1 MSTKIL
7 VIKHGAFGDFIMAEG
22 AFRAIKAHHPNAK
35 ITLLTSSPFKE
46 LAQDS
51 SYFDEVK
58 IDDRKPFWHLSA
70 LKNLRKIFKTPY
82 DCIYDLQTSSRTKL
96 YYWFLKHRKSQWCGA
111 VGQYALPLSE
121 HSKYHVYERHRKQ
134 LELAGLKNIPDPS
147 SKWLLKHSACLD
159 RIGSKFVIM
168 VTGAS
173 KEEKCWPI
181 DSYRIIAESLIE
193 KGYQIVLTGTSNE
206 AEKIDYILSNIS
218 TADAVIS
225 LKDQADFY
233 EYVSLS
239 QKASLIIGNDTG
251 PFHLMAMSEN
261 PSIVLLSKRTNPYI
275 SVSPWQSVSYIKK
288 KVIADISIKDVQKL
302 ITQKLT

>member
-1 MSTKIL
+1 
-7 VIKHGAFGDFIMAEG
+7 
-22 AFRAIKAHHPNAK
+22 
-35 ITLLTSSPFKE
+35 
-46 LAQDS
+46 
-51 SYFDEVK
+51 
-58 IDDRKPFWHLSA
+58 
-70 LKNLRKIFKTPY
+70 
-82 DCIYDLQTSSRTKL
+82 
-96 YYWFLKHRKSQWCGA
+96 
-111 VGQYALPLSE
+111 
-121 HSKYHVYERHRKQ
+121 
-134 LELAGLKNIPDPS
+134 
-147 SKWLLKHSACLD
+147 
-159 RIGSKFVIM
+159 M

-251 PFHLMAMSEN
+251 PFHLMAMSEK

-288 KVIADISIKDVQKL
+288 KVIVDISVKDVQKL